1 MRVFRVCR
9 AKYPDLDGKGAAISG
24 GRWNSS
30 GTCIVYASSCGA
42 LAVLEYR
49 VNTKRDPGD
58 LQIYTI
64 ELPDVLKMEKA
75 GWMPDL
81 PTAQRFG
88 DVWVGS
94 NRTVILAVPS
104 VVVPRQ
110 INYLLNPLH
119 PDFSASVQIV
129 EDQPFLLDL
138 QLFNISPT
146 RAVV

>member
-9 AKYPDLDGKGAAISG
+9 GKYPDLDGKGAAISG
-24 GRWNSS
+24 GRWNSP
-30 GTCIVYASSCGA
+30 GTRIVYTSSCSA

-49 VNTKRDPGD
+49 VNTKQDPRD
-58 LQIYTI
+58 LRIYTM
-64 ELPDVLKMEKA
+64 ELPDDLKMEKA

-88 DVWVGS
+88 DVWIGS
-94 NRTVILAVPS
+94 NRSVILAVPS
-104 VVVPRQ
+104 VLVPRQ

-119 PDFSASVQIV
+119 PDFTVSVRIV

-138 QLFNISPT
+138 RLFDITPPK
-146 RAVV
+146 AVP